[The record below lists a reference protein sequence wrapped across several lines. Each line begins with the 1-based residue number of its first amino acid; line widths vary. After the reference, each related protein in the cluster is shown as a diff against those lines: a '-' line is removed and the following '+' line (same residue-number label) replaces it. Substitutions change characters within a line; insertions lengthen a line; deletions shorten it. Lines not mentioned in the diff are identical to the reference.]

1 MKKYIGLFIA
11 AVMTFTFCAIGCDTE
26 EGGSSSS
33 GGGSGSGKT
42 SITGF
47 TVTPSGTIEMTV
59 DETKDFTIAY
69 QPANAT
75 FNPADLTY
83 DMDTSYLQVVPELI
97 KFSSGSISITVK
109 AIKAGTTTVNASL
122 ISNPKIK
129 GSITFDIKGAD
140 SSENGGE
147 DITVSITTL
156 HVNINVS
163 DLTIDD
169 IIGAELYW
177 GLGNYSQ
184 RKTFDNPQDPIKVG
198 KNKFTIN
205 KTDAYTAVIEFSVEN
220 KDFTDDFG
228 VLAPYFYIRFVNMS
242 NGGAGNMEEVYQ
254 ETGPYEEATY
264 HSITVDINTIYGDA
278 AIELN

>member
-33 GGGSGSGKT
+33 SGSGSGNGKT

-47 TVTPSGTIEMTV
+47 TVTPSGTIEMNV

-129 GSITFDIKGAD
+129 GSIKFDIKGAD
-140 SSENGGE
+140 SSGSGDEGIPA
-147 DITVSITTL
+147 DVTTL
-156 HVNINVS
+156 DVTVTCT
-163 DLTIDD
+163 DLTMDSIHH
-169 IIGAELYW
+169 AEFWFDKGNYASKKQAGSLNWTKKTVPHSKLTVEYEGRNGTVKFQIVDE
-177 GLGNYSQ
+177 GLGTEMKMYYYVKLLNEDDVSVGTLEDVY
-184 RKTFDNPQDPIKVG
+184 QDTRDIKPET
-198 KNKFTIN
+198 K
-205 KTDAYTAVIEFSVEN
+205 YTLSLE
-220 KDFTDDFG
+220 
-228 VLAPYFYIRFVNMS
+228 S
-242 NGGAGNMEEVYQ
+242 NGV
-254 ETGPYEEATY
+254 
-264 HSITVDINTIYGDA
+264 YGDA